1 MELVLASGSPR
12 RLELLKLITEDFS
25 VIPAD
30 CEEHFDS
37 ALSPEEAEAFEK
49 QTEVLSPEETEAFEK
64 QTEAL
69 LPERAETPEDLIS
82 ADAAERLEEF
92 FREYRGIDIKV

>member
-37 ALSPEEAEAFEK
+37 ALSPEEAVK
-49 QTEVLSPEETEAFEK
+49 
-64 QTEAL
+64 AL
-69 LPERAETPEDLIS
+69 ARQKLKNTAK
-82 ADAAERLEEF
+82 RL
-92 FREYRGIDIKV
+92 